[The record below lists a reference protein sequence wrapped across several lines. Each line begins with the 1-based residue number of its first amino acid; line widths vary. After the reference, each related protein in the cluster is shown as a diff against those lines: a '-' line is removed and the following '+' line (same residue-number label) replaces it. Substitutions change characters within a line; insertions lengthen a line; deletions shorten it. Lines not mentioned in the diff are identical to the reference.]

1 MTYQEYIDLGFK
13 RGNLDDTVMFK
24 QVGYDGF
31 YLTKKLNKYATIE
44 AAYPL
49 DEDCAKLYI
58 KKGESEDNL
67 IIHIDDWQVKQLCK

>member
-13 RGNLDDTVMFK
+13 RGDLDDTVVFK
-24 QVGYDGF
+24 QVGYGGF

-49 DEDCAKLYI
+49 SEGCAKLYI
-58 KKGESEDNL
+58 NKGKSEENMIVNL
-67 IIHIDDWQVKQLCK
+67 GDYQVKQLCK

>member
-13 RGNLDDTVMFK
+13 RGDLDDTVMFK

-44 AAYPL
+44 ACYPL
-49 DEDCAKLYI
+49 DDNYAKLHI
-58 KKGESEDNL
+58 NNGKSEGNL
-67 IIHIDDWQVKQLCK
+67 IVQLEDYQVKQLCK